1 MIMEEARQAINSSDY
16 VQKLAGM
23 PKLTNEQKKAKLQT
37 ILSDKSNAMK
47 RLGVAMIGPIQIRLR
62 YEGIV
67 RNVLVE
73 DTLEKGPLLPYDVL
87 DDFGQAYILN
97 QTDSEIKITPF
108 EGKQVYPRLFRVAA
122 FPRVRKEDLYY
133 LRVNAIEY
141 AQDECRQAIQRQEDS
156 RLLTLLDTAV
166 TDWATK
172 EPNRYAGPGGTGS
185 TTKSIGAGNPL
196 EVVDFYDLV
205 ANLEQ
210 RQIETKRI
218 LMNPADVRDLY
229 SWDINVTGW
238 QFKDTVFG
246 GGMIT
251 EFGEFTIQKSIM
263 ISPGNVYLV
272 PDPNFLGVMPV
283 MYSLDVEENNQVE
296 QFYRG
301 WVMDELIGMLILNP
315 RGLAKIVKA

>member
-1 MIMEEARQAINSSDY
+1 MEEARQAINSNDY

-166 TDWATK
+166 TDWAAK
-172 EPNRYAGPGGTGS
+172 EPNR
-185 TTKSIGAGNPL
+185 
-196 EVVDFYDLV
+196 
-205 ANLEQ
+205 
-210 RQIETKRI
+210 
-218 LMNPADVRDLY
+218 
-229 SWDINVTGW
+229 
-238 QFKDTVFG
+238 
-246 GGMIT
+246 
-251 EFGEFTIQKSIM
+251 
-263 ISPGNVYLV
+263 
-272 PDPNFLGVMPV
+272 
-283 MYSLDVEENNQVE
+283 
-296 QFYRG
+296 
-301 WVMDELIGMLILNP
+301 
-315 RGLAKIVKA
+315 

>member
-1 MIMEEARQAINSSDY
+1 MELETRKAISSKDY

-23 PKLTNEQKKAKLQT
+23 PKLSTEQKKEKLYA
-37 ILSDKSNAMK
+37 ILADKNNAMR
-47 RLGVAMIGPIQIRLR
+47 RLGVAMVGPIQVRLR
-62 YEGIV
+62 YEGIT

-87 DDFGQAYILN
+87 DDFGQAYIMN
-97 QTDSEIKITPF
+97 QTDSEVRITPF
-108 EGKQVYPRLFRVAA
+108 EGKQVYPRLFRLAS

-133 LRVNAIEY
+133 LRVNAIEF
-141 AQDECRQAIQRQEDS
+141 AQDESRQAIQKQEDT
-156 RLLTLLDTAV
+156 RLLTLLDSSITSYETETGVSV
-166 TDWATK
+166 TK
-172 EPNRYAGPGGTGS
+172 LIGS
-185 TTKSIGAGNPL
+185 GSPL
-196 EVVDFYDLV
+196 EYVDFIDQV
-205 ANLEQ
+205 AILEA
-210 RQIETKRI
+210 RQIEAKRV
-218 LMNPADVRDLY
+218 LMHPADWRDLY
-229 SWDINVTGW
+229 TWDLNVTGW

-251 EFGEFTIQKSIM
+251 EFGEFSIQKSIQ
-263 ISPGNVYLV
+263 ILKGTTYIV

-315 RGLAKIVKA
+315 RGLAKVKKA